1 MARSWCGFLPQN
13 QSVKEQWG
21 LLEMS
26 QFEIQER
33 LERLLSQQKEDSQE
47 QMEDEEMIM
56 MRLNRM
62 P

>member
-1 MARSWCGFLPQN
+1 M
-13 QSVKEQWG
+13 
-21 LLEMS
+21 LEMS

-47 QMEDEEMIM
+47 QMEDEEMVM